1 MAFKLKEEEPEEH
14 CESRYQFAE
23 SSSTEAGFLT
33 EEKILLQ
40 HHTVLDRDMV
50 SGKDALSLA
59 WQSMLSVEWSNPVA
73 SKALA
78 NHQVLPNMSNDFVHF
93 SLVSGKNA
101 WLPMQLNFY
110 YWTFSPI
117 YW

>member
-1 MAFKLKEEEPEEH
+1 MAFKLTEEEPEEH

-23 SSSTEAGFLT
+23 SSSTKAGFLT

-59 WQSMLSVEWSNPVA
+59 
-73 SKALA
+73 
-78 NHQVLPNMSNDFVHF
+78 
-93 SLVSGKNA
+93 
-101 WLPMQLNFY
+101 
-110 YWTFSPI
+110 
-117 YW
+117 